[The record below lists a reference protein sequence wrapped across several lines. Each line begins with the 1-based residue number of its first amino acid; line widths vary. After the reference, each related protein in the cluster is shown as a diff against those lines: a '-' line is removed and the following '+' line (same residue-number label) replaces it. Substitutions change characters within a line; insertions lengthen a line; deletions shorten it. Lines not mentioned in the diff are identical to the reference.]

1 MLSPLYEKNKIWTI
15 ECFPNKDGSY
25 SIKTTHGQ
33 INGKMIEHIVSV
45 KEGKNIG
52 KKNET
57 SIKEQA
63 ELEGLDKIFENFHT
77 RLTADIIDNISDI
90 FEVLSFQDI
99 NCFTTITRFNISN
112 TIYN

>member
-63 ELEGLDKIFENFHT
+63 ELEVKRDWDKKIK
-77 RLTADIIDNISDI
+77 
-90 FEVLSFQDI
+90 QG
-99 NCFTTITRFNISN
+99 
-112 TIYN
+112 

>member
-52 KKNET
+52 AIYKKVITKLMPMITEKLVTDLFTIINKNKSPDSLERFRAT
-57 SIKEQA
+57 RTIKHII
-63 ELEGLDKIFENFHT
+63 K
-77 RLTADIIDNISDI
+77 RLVVTNVKKH
-90 FEVLSFQDI
+90 FF
-99 NCFTTITRFNISN
+99 
-112 TIYN
+112 